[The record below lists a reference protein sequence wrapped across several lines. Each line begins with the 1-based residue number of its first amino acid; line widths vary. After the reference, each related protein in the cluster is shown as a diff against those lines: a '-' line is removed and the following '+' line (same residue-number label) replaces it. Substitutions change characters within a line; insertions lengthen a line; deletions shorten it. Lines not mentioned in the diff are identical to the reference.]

1 MEINDILKSFSEKID
16 IEIVPSDDGVYM
28 FDVDGIIVTFHVL
41 QEIDTIILTGDIGE
55 PPPER
60 LENLYKTM
68 LEAQYLFKSTFGA
81 TISLNSEN
89 NHFYLCKALPQKILD
104 GDSLYAETEQ
114 FVNTLELWVKLV
126 ANYRDAVSK
135 GEVTDEATPELGSNG
150 FIRV

>member
-1 MEINDILKSFSEKID
+1 MEINDILKSFSEKIGM
-16 IEIVPSDDGVYM
+16 EIVPSDDGVYM

-41 QEIDTIILTGDIGE
+41 QEIDTIVLTGDIGE

-104 GDSLYAETEQ
+104 GDSLYAEAEQ
-114 FVNTLELWVKLV
+114 FVNTLEVWAKLV

-135 GEVTDEATPELGSNG
+135 AEVTDEATPDLGSND

>member
-1 MEINDILKSFSEKID
+1 MEINDIIKSFSEKIGM
-16 IEIVPSDDGVYM
+16 EIVPSDDGVYM

-41 QEIDTIILTGDIGE
+41 QEIDAIILTGDIGE

-60 LENLYKTM
+60 LENLYKAM

-81 TISLNSEN
+81 TISLNSED

-104 GDSLYAETEQ
+104 GDVLYAEAEQ
-114 FVNTLELWVKLV
+114 FVNTLEVWAKLV

-135 GEVTDEATPELGSNG
+135 AEVTDEATPDLDSNG

>member
-1 MEINDILKSFSEKID
+1 MEINDILKSFSEKIGM
-16 IEIVPSDDGVYM
+16 EIVPSDDGVYM

-126 ANYRDAVSK
+126 ANYRDVVPK
-135 GEVTDEATPELGSNG
+135 TEVTDEATPELGSNG

>member
-1 MEINDILKSFSEKID
+1 MEINDILKSFSEKIGM
-16 IEIVPSDDGVYM
+16 EIMPSDDGVYM

-41 QEIDTIILTGDIGE
+41 QEIDTIVLTGDIGE

-68 LEAQYLFKSTFGA
+68 LEAQYLFNGTVGA

-104 GDSLYAETEQ
+104 GDLLYAETEQ
-114 FVNTLELWVKLV
+114 FVNTLEVWVKLV
-126 ANYRDAVSK
+126 ANYRDVVPK
-135 GEVTDEATPELGSNG
+135 TEVTDETTPNLDSNG